1 MARRWKLD
9 VRRKNSRK
17 AVRTVL
23 QIIILALS
31 AYALYHKLADTRRYT
46 EPDRSAWTNRDGFIA
61 LSYFGVDRRGS
72 PKLMA
77 KKQLDR
83 QFKALRDLGFV
94 TISQQDIID
103 FYEKGEPL
111 PEKALFLSFE
121 DGRIDS
127 RLYGQAILE
136 KYNFRATFN
145 TYANKIGSS
154 EHKFVQPGELLKMKK
169 TGFWELGT
177 NGYRLTY
184 INIFD
189 ADGRYLGVIDESDIS
204 DKSHF
209 EYYNHYLMDYIRDE
223 HMIPIETRGEMAE
236 RIAEDYRLMD
246 ALYTRALGEVPPLYM
261 IMHAN
266 ALYGGMNERVAEVN
280 DERIR
285 RLFRMHFNREGWA
298 FNGRDEDV
306 YNLTRVQP
314 SPYWSTNHLLMK
326 IRADT
331 GWDLPFSRGDA
342 ELADQWTVVSGAAEF
357 NDRDII
363 VTSPPGAEGLIVLPA
378 SDGLSDFRWS
388 GKLAG
393 NVIGMQSIY
402 VRYGRDGDSYVR
414 IRLENNRIHVDRKM
428 RGAEE
433 ERVFSQPLGEIRWS
447 GEDVAY
453 DKASVYSLSQAI
465 SGRIEEPDY
474 PINIRHARQLEVVVR
489 DGRLSLS
496 VDRTVLLD
504 GFDLEGV
511 PEGAIGLAAEWN
523 EQNRKE
529 DIYDAV
535 FRDTAIFSLEPG
547 GETAEGDEESAAER
561 VVFTSKY
568 SGWKEWKH
576 RVESLWDNV
585 IDWAIETF

>member
-9 VRRKNSRK
+9 VRRKNFRK
-17 AVRTVL
+17 ASRTVL
-23 QIIILALS
+23 QLLILALS
-31 AYALYHKLADTRRYT
+31 GWLLYDKLADTERYA
-46 EPDRSAWTNRDGFIA
+46 EPDRSTWTNRDGFIA
-61 LSYFGVDRRGS
+61 LSYFGVGRQGS
-72 PKLMA
+72 PKVMA

-83 QFKALRDLGFV
+83 HLGVLRELGFE

-103 FYEKGEPL
+103 FYESGKPL

-127 RLYGQAILE
+127 SLYGQALLE

-145 TYANKIGSS
+145 TYANKMGSS
-154 EHKFVQPGELLKMKK
+154 EFKFVQPGELRKMLK
-169 TGFWELGT
+169 TGFWELGS

-189 ADGRYLGVIDESDIS
+189 EHGRHLGMIDESELS

-223 HMIPIETRGEMAE
+223 NLIPLETRAEMAE
-236 RIAEDYRLMD
+236 RIAADYRLMRES
-246 ALYTRALGEVPPLYM
+246 YTRELGFMPSVYM

-266 ALYGGMNERVAEVN
+266 ALYNGMNERVAEVN
-280 DERIR
+280 DGQIR
-285 RLFRMHFNREGWA
+285 KLFRLHFNREGRA
-298 FNGRDEDV
+298 FNRREDDL

-314 SPYWSTNHLLMK
+314 APYWPTNHLLMK

-331 GWDLPFSRGDA
+331 GWDVPFVRGDE
-342 ELADQWTVVSGAAEF
+342 ELAGQWEVVSGAAEF
-357 NDRDII
+357 EDRDIV

-378 SDGLSDFRWS
+378 SAGLADFRWS

-393 NVIGMQSIY
+393 NVIGKQSIY
-402 VRYGRDGDSYVR
+402 VRYSAGGDSYLR

-428 RGAEE
+428 PGQAAE
-433 ERVFSQPLGEIRWS
+433 RLFSQPLGDLRWS

-453 DKASVYSLSQAI
+453 DKASVYSLSQAL
-465 SGRIEEPDY
+465 SGRVEEPDY
-474 PINIRHARQLEVVVR
+474 PINIRHVRQLDVVVK
-489 DGRLSLS
+489 DGRLQLF
-496 VDRTVLLD
+496 VDKAMLLD
-504 GFDLEGV
+504 GVRLDGLPEGV
-511 PEGAIGLAAEWN
+511 IGLAAEWSD
-523 EQNRKE
+523 QNRKE

-535 FRDTAIFSLEPG
+535 FRDAVIAEPVP
-547 GETAEGDEESAAER
+547 ETAERPGNAAGER

-568 SGWKEWKH
+568 SGWKEWLH
-576 RVESLWDNV
+576 RAESYVHDV